1 MPQTN
6 ATLCTQFAHMD
17 ELCTKLCI
25 SLWHQNFSNFS
36 RTLSNTYT
44 STRRGRFYELGACML
59 HIYIYIYILKIW
71 KKRKDKPGTFS
82 WTVKCD
88 YLVKVW
94 INVLWNNNPYICHT
108 YINAEISTSIASKE
122 AKISYIVEVTK
133 IMPPYQTCL
142 ATIHNFIK
150 FYYIYMELSI

>member
-1 MPQTN
+1 MHNSPTWMSCAQNYVLVCGTRIF
-6 ATLCTQFAHMD
+6 L
-17 ELCTKLCI
+17 I
-25 SLWHQNFSNFS
+25 SL
-36 RTLSNTYT
+36 RLSHTYT
-44 STRRGRFYELGACML
+44 SIWRARFYELWACML
-59 HIYIYIYILKIW
+59 YIYIW
-71 KKRKDKPGTFS
+71 NKRKDKPGTFS
-82 WTVKCD
+82 WTVKFD